1 MGNELKKTTS
11 TSCAAHST
19 IANKKKISG
28 RWKNVNCS
36 LHLVDV
42 YLIGTIGVEQPL
54 SIIFLFENKWP
65 FSLCLWSRIWIFL
78 SLYLCHFENINQ
90 KLTSIVISQIISCLN
105 ETYFFFDL
113 IKYKRI
119 TFQKGYGRSEDKR
132 FRSTLVHRLSWSS
145 LNFFLTKFNYNSL
158 FFSLNNILISFENC
172 FHTFEC
178 NSTFS
183 ITIILI
189 FWFNYYTYLYIA
201 NHEIAC
207 AYNFPIYELHMN
219 VFHHIEL
226 KYFISI
232 SLLPNM

>member
-119 TFQKGYGRSEDKR
+119 TFQKGYGKKWRQTISK
-132 FRSTLVHRLSWSS
+132 
-145 LNFFLTKFNYNSL
+145 Y
-158 FFSLNNILISFENC
+158 FSP
-172 FHTFEC
+172 
-178 NSTFS
+178 S
-183 ITIILI
+183 IKLI
-189 FWFNYYTYLYIA
+189 FTQFLFN
-201 NHEIAC
+201 EIQLQ
-207 AYNFPIYELHMN
+207 FTFF
-219 VFHHIEL
+219 FHSTT
-226 KYFISI
+226 F
-232 SLLPNM
+232 